1 MTTPQKLLPH
11 AFPFVLSLAV
21 LGCSGDADPQAS
33 DEQAD
38 TEHCTEDLVSAV
50 DPSLLIDDMEDA
62 NPAIAE
68 VNDRSG
74 SWWLATDM
82 TDGTITPA
90 ANQEAPPER
99 IPGGRCGSK
108 YAMRVTGEGFT
119 AWGATLV
126 TEFRFTGDA
135 MPIDATAYRG
145 VMVWARAGESNTSP
159 IRVQFQ
165 DGNTYPQGGVCDPD
179 PSTPEGCF
187 NGFGSAL
194 LPITTE
200 WQLYKLEFSRLGQR
214 EFGLRTDALDTSK
227 LYAMEI
233 GVVQGTVFDFWVDD
247 VWFYE

>member
-1 MTTPQKLLPH
+1 MTPQKLLLH
-11 AFPFVLSLAV
+11 SLPFVLSLAT
-21 LGCSGDADPQAS
+21 LGCSGDSEPSES
-33 DEQAD
+33 DDQEA
-38 TEHCTEDLVSAV
+38 TEHCTEDLVGEV
-50 DPSLLIDDMEDA
+50 DPELLIDDMEDG
-62 NPAIAE
+62 NPRIAE

-74 SWWLATDM
+74 NWWLATDM

-99 IPGGRCGSK
+99 IAGGRCGSK
-108 YAMRVTGEGFT
+108 YAMRVSGEGFT
-119 AWGATLV
+119 EWGATLV
-126 TEFRFTGDA
+126 TDFRFTDQ
-135 MPIDATAYRG
+135 PTSIDATAYRG

-165 DGNTYPQGGVCDPD
+165 DVNTHPQGGVCDPD
-179 PSTPEGCF
+179 PAAADGCF

-200 WQLYKLEFSRLGQR
+200 WQLYKLEFSRMGQR

-227 LYAMEI
+227 LYAVEI

-247 VWFYE
+247 LWFYE